1 MREEFRFFLRI
12 GLYLLAAGIVYW
24 FVTYEAAGTV
34 LLIGVFVG
42 VAFFIL
48 AAGAETKL
56 FTRGRAPIEMIGFT
70 EGDDPL
76 DIEEDVVS
84 PGSIWPL
91 MAAVAMLLL
100 ALGFLYGTWFWLPGA
115 GLAGVSAW
123 MWLTELVR

>member
-12 GLYLLAAGIVYW
+12 GLYLLIAGVIYW
-24 FVTYEAAGTV
+24 FVTYEAAGSV
-34 LLIGVFVG
+34 LMIGTFVA

-48 AAGAETKL
+48 AAGAETRI
-56 FTRGRAPIEMIGFT
+56 FTRGRGPIEMLGFT
-70 EGDDPL
+70 EGDDAL
-76 DIEEDVVS
+76 DIEEEVIP

-91 MAAVAMLLL
+91 MAALAMLLV
-100 ALGFLYGTWFWLPGA
+100 ALGFLYGAWFWLPGA